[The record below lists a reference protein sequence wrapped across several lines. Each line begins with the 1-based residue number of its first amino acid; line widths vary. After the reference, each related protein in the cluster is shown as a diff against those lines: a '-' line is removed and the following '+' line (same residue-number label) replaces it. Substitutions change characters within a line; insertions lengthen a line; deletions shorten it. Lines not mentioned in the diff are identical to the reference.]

1 MSAIYI
7 IAGPPGIGKSTKG
20 FEYIDEY
27 LDILNEDE
35 MRFRYK
41 AKGYA
46 DYNEYSIFRVREII
60 RRKLIRNEDVALEL
74 NLGFPHQYEYAL
86 AAKKFNKENQLNVIL
101 FFTDS
106 LQLCLDRAKIRHDSG
121 RHLVTPE
128 IIIEM
133 YNNTIPLLKAN
144 FGSIDNLRLIDATR
158 QNDFLTVAE
167 YNKEAKTLELRGQ
180 NPDWFKND
188 LRPFI
193 EQCFQDQ
200 RPPN

>member
-1 MSAIYI
+1 MSVIHI

-20 FEYIDEY
+20 FEYIDED

-46 DYNEYSIFRVREII
+46 DYNEYSIYRVREII
-60 RRKLIRNEDVALEL
+60 KRKLIRNEDIALEL
-74 NLGFPHQYEYAL
+74 NLGYPHQYEYAL
-86 AAKKFNKENQLNVIL
+86 AAKKFSNENHLNVIL

-106 LQLCLDRAKIRHDSG
+106 LQLCLDRARIRHESG
-121 RHLVTPE
+121 LHLVTPE
-128 IIIEM
+128 TITTM

-144 FGSIDNLRLIDATR
+144 FNSIDGLSLVDASR
-158 QNDFLTVAE
+158 RNDFFAVAT
-167 YNKEAKTLELRGQ
+167 YSKALKKLELRDQ

-193 EQCFQDQ
+193 EEYL
-200 RPPN
+200 R